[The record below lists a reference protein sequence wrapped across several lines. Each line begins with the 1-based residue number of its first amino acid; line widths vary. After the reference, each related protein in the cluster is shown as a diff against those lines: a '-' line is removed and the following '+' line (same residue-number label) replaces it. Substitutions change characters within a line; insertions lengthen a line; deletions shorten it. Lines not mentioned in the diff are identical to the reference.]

1 MEGRVRG
8 WDGGGMAEFE
18 RDGDTRGRKD
28 AGINEGA
35 QIEGDKPGMEEGMGQ
50 GRVWKVVIGM
60 KKGGRERERKRGLD
74 R

>member
-1 MEGRVRG
+1 MRG

-35 QIEGDKPGMEEGMGQ
+35 
-50 GRVWKVVIGM
+50 
-60 KKGGRERERKRGLD
+60 
-74 R
+74 